1 MESRYLQVNAGRIC
15 IRITT
20 TMPITAAAA
29 AAQAIPH
36 LLTALGEDTPPTT

>member
-1 MESRYLQVNAGRIC
+1 MENRYLQVNAGKIC

-20 TMPITAAAA
+20 TMPITAAA